1 MAAADPLDDV
11 DGDAC
16 SDGDG
21 DRAGG
26 EQISCTRS
34 ALAAAGARMLL
45 AHSLSDGVANPDWKA
60 IAEQAAQAN
69 PPCSSWISDL
79 CKFVEM
85 SPQNGEIL
93 YDIDNAL
100 KTFTN
105 VEVTGQTLVLGSDF
119 WKKIN
124 ALKFGKGKVDAAYPY
139 VVASFIKA
147 NYAGDSI
154 VDGMCKTRYQ
164 PVGASLR

>member
-1 MAAADPLDDV
+1 MTMSMAMHAAM
-11 DGDAC
+11 GM
-16 SDGDG
+16 GIG
-21 DRAGG
+21 RGG

-45 AHSLSDGVANPDWKA
+45 AHSLSDGVENPDWKA

-85 SPQNGEIL
+85 SPRNGEIL

-105 VEVTGQTLVLGSDF
+105 VEATGQTLMIGSEF

-124 ALKFGKGKVDAAYPY
+124 NIKWGKYDESYPY
-139 VVASFIKA
+139 VVAAFIKA
-147 NYAGDSI
+147 NYAGDTA
-154 VDGMCKTRYQ
+154 VDGMCKTSYQ